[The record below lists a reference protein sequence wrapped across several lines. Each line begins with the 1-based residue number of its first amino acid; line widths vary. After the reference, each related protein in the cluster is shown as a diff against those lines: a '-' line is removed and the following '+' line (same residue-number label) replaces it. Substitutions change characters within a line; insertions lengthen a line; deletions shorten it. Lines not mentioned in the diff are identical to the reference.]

1 MATGF
6 VRCDTAVYFTELLP
20 APRAGH
26 AERLAS
32 LIDGFVKGLDLG

>member
-6 VRCDTAVYFTELLP
+6 VRCDTEHFTELLP